1 MREQWQKLAE
11 RFGALQMRERV
22 LVLIGVVVG
31 TALLFDAVAFQPAE
45 ARMKALQSQ
54 LAQARQNLKSAQEV
68 MNTKQSVGDSHAVK
82 RTYRGALRGRLA
94 EVNQN
99 LVGMQKGMVP
109 PERMAR
115 LLEGVLARTRGLQL
129 LSLRAL
135 PPERFEPVRADAAPQ
150 APGKTAKPAKPAPK
164 EKERTIYQH
173 SFEVTLQGSYAELH
187 EYLAQLEKLP
197 WQMFWSRLSVETE
210 RHPRLRVTITVQ
222 TLSLTKAWLV
232 V

>member
-11 RFGALQMRERV
+11 RFGALKMRERV

-31 TALLFDAVAFQPAE
+31 SALVFDAVAVQPAQ

-54 LAQARQNLKSAQEV
+54 LKQARENLKSAQEL

-82 RTYRGALRGRLA
+82 RTYRNALRGRLA

-115 LLEGVLARTRGLQL
+115 LLEAVLERTRGLQL

-135 PPERFEPVRADAAPQ
+135 PPERFEPVRAPAASQ
-150 APGKTAKPAKPAPK
+150 AAGKAAKPAPK
-164 EKERTIYQH
+164 DKERTIYQH

-197 WQMFWSRLSVETE
+197 WQMFWSRLSVQTE